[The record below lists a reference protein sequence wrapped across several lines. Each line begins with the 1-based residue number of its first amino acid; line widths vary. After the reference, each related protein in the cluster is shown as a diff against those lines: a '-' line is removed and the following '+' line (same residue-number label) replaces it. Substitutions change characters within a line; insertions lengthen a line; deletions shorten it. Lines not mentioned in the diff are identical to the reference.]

1 MNISQPINS
10 SLISKNN
17 FSLNAQYLLVPKG
30 KNLVLYSLNPSIKKL
45 NKFSFISTINSA
57 IFSPSSEYFL
67 VLMIKI
73 QECQIKSVKNFDFTI
88 KIKELLFGIKSAIW
102 SSNDEYV
109 LLSLNSY
116 NSIHIFSTKDEY
128 ENIEEELDN
137 MEINNEQKNNK
148 NFKYIISN
156 IKYQNLPQ
164 GLSFS
169 YNGGE
174 FMAIA
179 IRRQLKDYLEIYDSE
194 DSYSL
199 VSSFPC
205 NTTDLEN
212 ISWSKDNAFILVW
225 ENNTYDCRLY
235 AYSLS
240 GNLVMM
246 NEPYKNFPGITKFN
260 ISPNGHYIT
269 LGYYDNYVRLIHY
282 LSFKTC
288 KEINPTNL
296 LLPDIFNKNSD
307 FIFSK
312 TVILVEDSKKDD
324 INFNHLYDKE
334 KYMFSVEK
342 SFPNKYNQFKNNDEL
357 NYIINFDYSFNSQY
371 LAFNSTK
378 YRHIILIYDINS
390 FKLAFLVVF
399 ENNIID
405 FAWSPS
411 SNQLVICTEN
421 ENKIYFFMPQRVKS
435 FKLPIVDDYKTK
447 ENTNNNSVI
456 NSKTLNNNKESKI
469 EKNVFYSS
477 DGKRVLFK
485 SSKFTFFLIEPG
497 LDI

>member
-10 SLISKNN
+10 SIISNN
-17 FSLNAQYLLVPKG
+17 SFSPNAQYLLVPKG
-30 KNLVLYSLNPSIKKL
+30 KNLVLYSLNPEIKKL
-45 NKFSFISTINSA
+45 NKYIFISTINS
-57 IFSPSSEYFL
+57 ILFSPSSEYFL
-67 VLMIKI
+67 VVMIKI
-73 QECQIKSVKNFDFTI
+73 QECQIKSVKNYDFTI
-88 KIKELLFGIKSAIW
+88 KIKESLFGIKSAIW
-102 SSNDEYV
+102 SSNDDYI

-137 MEINNEQKNNK
+137 MEISDDQKNSK

-156 IKYQNLPQ
+156 VKYQNLPQ
-164 GLSFS
+164 GVSFS

-179 IRRQLKDYLEIYDSE
+179 IRRQIKDYIEIYDSE

-199 VSSFPC
+199 VSSFLC

-225 ENNTYDCRLY
+225 ENSTYDCKLY

-240 GNLVMM
+240 GNLIMM
-246 NEPYKNFPGITKFN
+246 NEPYKNYPGISKFN

-269 LGYYDNYVRLIHY
+269 LGYYDNCIRLIHY

-312 TVILVEDSKKDD
+312 TVILVEDSNKDD
-324 INFNHLYDKE
+324 INFNHLFDKE

-342 SFPNKYNQFKNNDEL
+342 SFPKKYNNLKNNDDL
-357 NYIINFDYSFNSQY
+357 NYINNFEYSFNSQY
-371 LAFNSTK
+371 LAFTSTK
-378 YRHIILIYDINS
+378 YQHIIMIYDINS
-390 FKLAFLVVF
+390 FKLSFLLVF
-399 ENNIID
+399 ESNVID
-405 FAWSPS
+405 FVWSPS
-411 SNQLVICTEN
+411 SNQLVICTET

-435 FKLPIVDDYKTK
+435 FKLPIIDDSKNK
-447 ENTNNNSVI
+447 DNNNNSI
-456 NSKTLNNNKESKI
+456 ISSKSLNNNKESKI

-477 DGKRVLFK
+477 DGKRVLYK
-485 SSKFTFFLIEPG
+485 LSKFTFFLIEPG
-497 LDI
+497 IDI